1 MRYRKLGST
10 GLDVS
15 RMALGCICKTLYV
28 HGELSLT
35 NEDIARLEKPS
46 FQEALAAFVAKNGHA
61 NWMVQAALTRE
72 APGFVPDLKSISQQL
87 ARVSSEMRRSVATLA
102 RLGNKAGPSRHCAA

>member
-35 NEDIARLEKPS
+35 NEDIARLEKPYTPHEVS
-46 FQEALAAFVAKNGHA
+46 
-61 NWMVQAALTRE
+61 
-72 APGFVPDLKSISQQL
+72 GF
-87 ARVSSEMRRSVATLA
+87 A
-102 RLGNKAGPSRHCAA
+102 